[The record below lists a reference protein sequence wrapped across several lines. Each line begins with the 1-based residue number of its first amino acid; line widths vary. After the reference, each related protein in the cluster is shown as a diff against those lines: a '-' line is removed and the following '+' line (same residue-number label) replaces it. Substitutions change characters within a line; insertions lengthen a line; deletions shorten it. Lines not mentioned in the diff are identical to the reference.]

1 MESNASTNENNLI
14 QQAYGTDQQSLKNL
28 LGQLNDAYYNTAQ
41 LVSDATYDKLFDIYE
56 ERFGE
61 YTQIGAAPR
70 GEKEALTTYRS
81 GMRKV
86 TKEDQ
91 LRIYMKNYPGEW
103 LLMDKIN
110 GVNLQYTLT
119 ISPNGIR
126 TEKLTT
132 RGDGTEGK
140 NVTHLLP
147 YLNIPKLQFS
157 LDVIGELYT
166 PTEAFNRVG
175 HSFGYTSA
183 LGMTV
188 GIVNRKDSFN
198 PEEAKELR
206 YGVFEI
212 VKSTETPEVQII
224 QLSMIGFE
232 VPDARKA
239 TELTMKFLESFY
251 QERKASA
258 KYDIDGIVIKQNRY
272 VVAPL
277 NEKPRHMVAFK
288 MEDISIETT
297 VTEVVWVAS
306 KNKLLKPA
314 IHYLPVN
321 WNNGEAILQ
330 STNGD
335 NARYIVNNGI
345 GPGAK
350 IMITR
355 SGGIIP
361 RITAVLQAVE
371 PSLPDPNVHGP
382 YQWNA
387 NQVEFVLWN
396 DNDQVRAAKVE
407 SFFIKLKIEHLGP
420 ARVKSLIQA
429 GYPSIRDIM
438 LATPEQLASI
448 LGPNVGP
455 TAYQDMHTKAQNV
468 PLHILMA
475 ASGVFPNIGKTLF
488 KDLIDAYPQM
498 YLWWKSDPNAIAQAF
513 LQVKGFK
520 DRAFT
525 VANKMSEFGDWLVEH
540 PMITFAVPQA
550 SIVHVAPVITGTG
563 ETLLT
568 VNHNVAA
575 IPQNLAG
582 KTVVFSGKRD
592 DAAIAAVEHRGGKIG
607 SSVTGKTS
615 YLVLSDAQQTTGK
628 YEKAIKL
635 KVPILIIDDFRR
647 QFLS

>member
-1 MESNASTNENNLI
+1 MEDNLI

-28 LGQLNDAYYNTAQ
+28 LGQLADAYYNAVQ
-41 LVSDATYDKLFDIYE
+41 LVTDATYDKLFDIYE
-56 ERFGE
+56 QRFGE
-61 YTQIGAAPR
+61 YTQIGALPR
-70 GEKEALTTYRS
+70 GEKEALTIYRS

-91 LRIYMKNYPGEW
+91 LRNYMKNYPGEW
-103 LLMDKIN
+103 LLLDKIN

-119 ISPNGIR
+119 ISPGGIR
-126 TEKLTT
+126 SEKLTT

-147 YLNIPKLQFS
+147 YLNIPKLQFD

-175 HSFGYTSA
+175 NALGYTSA

-206 YGVFEI
+206 FGPFEI
-212 VKSTETPEVQII
+212 VKSIETPEVQII
-224 QLSMIGFE
+224 QLTMIGFE
-232 VPDARKA
+232 PPYAIKA
-239 TELTMKFLESFY
+239 NELTMEFLEKFY
-251 QERKASA
+251 QERLAAA
-258 KYDIDGIVIKQNRY
+258 KYDMDGVVIRQNRY
-272 VVAPL
+272 VVPSTAL
-277 NEKPRHMVAFK
+277 NEKPRHIVAFK
-288 MEDISIETT
+288 MDGISIETT

-321 WNNGEAILQ
+321 WNDGEASLK

-355 SGGIIP
+355 AKGIIP
-361 RITAVLQAVE
+361 RITAVIERVE
-371 PSLPDPNVHGP
+371 PSLPDPNVHGQ

-429 GYPSIRDIM
+429 GYPSILDIM
-438 LATPEQLASI
+438 EATPEELANI

-455 TAYQDMHTKAQNV
+455 TAHYDMHTKAQNV

-488 KDLIDAYPQM
+488 KDLIEAYPQL
-498 YLWWKSDPNAIAQAF
+498 YLWWKSDPNLIAREF

-525 VANKMSEFGDWLVEH
+525 VANKMSEFGDWLSMH
-540 PMITFAVPQA
+540 PMITFAIPQA
-550 SIVHVAPVITGTG
+550 PVPVITNEG
-563 ETLLT
+563 TLLT
-568 VNHNVAA
+568 VDTNVAA

-582 KTVVFSGKRD
+582 KTIVFSGKRD
-592 DAAIAAVEHRGGKIG
+592 DAAQAAVEHRGGKIG
-607 SSVTGKTS
+607 SAVSKNTS

-628 YEKAIKL
+628 YVKAQSL
-635 KVPILIIDDFRR
+635 GVPILIIDEFKR

>member
-1 MESNASTNENNLI
+1 METNENNLI
-14 QQAYGTDQQSLKNL
+14 QQAYGTDQQSLKNF
-28 LGQLNDAYYNTAQ
+28 LGQLADTYYNAVQ

-56 ERFGE
+56 QRFGE
-61 YTQIGAAPR
+61 YTQIGSAPR
-70 GEKEALTTYRS
+70 GEKEALTIYRS

-91 LRIYMKNYPGEW
+91 LRNYMKNYPGEW
-103 LLMDKIN
+103 LLLDKIN
-110 GVNLQYTLT
+110 GVNLQYTLI
-119 ISPNGIR
+119 ISPSGMR
-126 TEKLTT
+126 SEKLTT

-147 YLNIPKLQFS
+147 YLNIPKLEFD

-166 PTEAFNRVG
+166 STEAFNRLG

-206 YGVFEI
+206 FAPFEI

-224 QLSMIGFE
+224 QLTMIGFE
-232 VPDARKA
+232 PPYAIKA
-239 TELTMKFLESFY
+239 NELTMKFLEKFY
-251 QERKASA
+251 QERLAAA
-258 KYDIDGIVIKQNRY
+258 KYDMDGIVIRQNRY
-272 VVAPL
+272 VVPSTV
-277 NEKPRHMVAFK
+277 NEKPRHIVAFK
-288 MEDISIETT
+288 MDGISIETT

-321 WNNGEAILQ
+321 WNDGEATLQ

-355 SGGIIP
+355 AKGIIP
-361 RITAVLQAVE
+361 RITSVLQRVE
-371 PSLPDPNVHGP
+371 PSLPDPNVHGQ
-382 YQWNA
+382 YEWNA

-396 DNDQVRAAKVE
+396 DNDQIRAAKVE

-429 GYPSIRDIM
+429 GYPSILDIM
-438 LATPEQLASI
+438 LATPEQLAII

-455 TAYQDMHTKAQNV
+455 TAYYDMHAKAQNV

-488 KDLIDAYPQM
+488 KLLIDTHPEL
-498 YLWWKSDPNAIAQAF
+498 YLWWKSDPNQIAQAF
-513 LQVKGFK
+513 LQVKGFS
-520 DRAFT
+520 DSRAST
-525 VANKMSEFGDWLVEH
+525 VANLMSTFGDWLIQH
-540 PMITFAVPQA
+540 PMITFAIPHEAIPAFTVSPNTE
-550 SIVHVAPVITGTG
+550 IGG
-563 ETLLT
+563 TLLT
-568 VNHNVAA
+568 VIHNVPT

-582 KTVVFSGKRD
+582 KSIVFSGPRHHD
-592 DAAIAAVEHRGGKIG
+592 VEAVVESRGGKIT
-607 SSVTGKTS
+607 SAVSKNTS
-615 YLVLSDAQQTTGK
+615 YLVLGDSQSTTGK
-628 YEKAIKL
+628 YVKAQSL
-635 KVPILIIDDFRR
+635 GVPIFVVDEFKR
-647 QFLS
+647 QFFI